1 MTLTRCPHCNEEL
14 SRIEQLDGKCVSCGR
29 DFEKAP
35 STSHGE
41 PEDSPYHA
49 SASIN
54 EPLNLK
60 QKESIG
66 LLIAFLIT
74 LATPLGLIYSCYIG
88 IQKGDSMCAAPGC
101 TAEATKQIAYSGGI
115 TRGYCDEHA
124 REAASSLSRKQR
136 QFPYVLCVL
145 GFLFLLHYMVS
156 FGEAYTGKVTP
167 PKKPDAKPSD
177 PFRYFLWLTIA
188 GVVGV
193 NGLYWVLARY
203 VC

>member
-14 SRIEQLDGKCVSCGR
+14 SRIEQLDGKCVNCGK

-54 EPLNLK
+54 EPLNLR

-74 LATPLGLIYSCYIG
+74 LVTPFGLIWSCYIG
-88 IQKGDSMCAAPGC
+88 FQKGDSICAASGC
-101 TAEATKQIAYSGGI
+101 RADATKQIADSGG
-115 TRGYCDEHA
+115 TMRGYCDEHA
-124 REAASSLSRKQR
+124 KEAASSLSQR
-136 QFPYVLCVL
+136 HWQFPYVLCAL
-145 GFLFLLHYMVS
+145 GFIFLTHYMMA
-156 FGEAYTGKVTP
+156 FGEAYTGKVAP
-167 PKKPDAKPSD
+167 PKKLDEKPRN
-177 PFRYFLWLTIA
+177 PFRYFLRLTIV
-188 GVVGV
+188 GIVGV
-193 NGLYWVLARY
+193 NGLFWLLARY